1 MYEQDVDFLSHDA
14 HTTQLATPRG
24 GEWSQSDDPDSS
36 QCEPGDQQQVQAAR
50 TRLKGV

>member
-1 MYEQDVDFLSHDA
+1 MYEQDVDILSHDA

-24 GEWSQSDDPDSS
+24 GGRGQSDYSDSG

-50 TRLKGV
+50 TRLEGV